1 MNDKK
6 RDDHLPSEE
15 EEEQIGD
22 EAELDDFDD
31 EELEPS
37 ACPICRED
45 YCSEHL
51 VAATCCDDAD
61 VRGAIGGVWESGMS
75 LAWSVLRRTYLEWG
89 ETTGAG
95 AKLDALLR
103 ELQSCNQDATD
114 DGFDEASANVGAD
127 YALRDML
134 LGELDA
140 LPDVIVRDYVHPGG
154 MPGLSSSGT
163 NYYAADPNDAAG
175 RWLGRVM
182 VRLWRGQPPDNSIT

>member
-1 MNDKK
+1 MSDKK
-6 RDDHLPSEE
+6 RDDQVPGEE
-15 EEEQIGD
+15 EEKRIGD
-22 EAELDDFDD
+22 EAEFDESDD
-31 EELEPS
+31 EELEHS

-45 YCSEHL
+45 CCSEHL
-51 VAATCCDDAD
+51 IAATCCDDAD
-61 VRGAIGGVWESGMS
+61 VSGVIDGVWEIGMS
-75 LAWSVLRRTYLEWG
+75 LAWSVLKRAYLEVG

-95 AKLDALLR
+95 AELDALLC
-103 ELQSCNQDATD
+103 ELKSCNQDATD

-127 YALRDML
+127 YPLRDML

-163 NYYAADPNDAAG
+163 NYYAADPNDATG

-182 VRLWRGQPPDNSIT
+182 VRLWDSKP